1 MNIQN
6 ISNETIHKLNASE
19 IGELGLVNYGV
30 FTYHGELKTRK
41 HGFKREVVSDWQTN
55 FCPEER
61 SFFRLEF
68 IKIEQTGDMPDYAMR
83 VYDTDYNRYSE
94 IPFNALARDFFR

>member
-19 IGELGLVNYGV
+19 IGELGLVNHGV

-41 HGFKREVVSDWQTN
+41 QGFKREVVSDWQTN
-55 FCPEER
+55 FYSSNDYR
-61 SFFRLEF
+61 VEF
-68 IKIEQTGDMPDYAMR
+68 IKIEQTSEKTDYAMR
-83 VYDTDYNRYSE
+83 VYDMDNERYSE
-94 IPFNALARDFFR
+94 MFHILFGCDFFR